1 MRWAIEGTPR
11 ADQVEWLSSQMA
23 PQISTALHAQ
33 LFSTDHSAERDFV
46 AGLTAMDE
54 CAKDPMAAEQFDLD
68 GDEMRD
74 RIVGNLDL
82 IIKYITL
89 RIGMTSTTIT
99 VKCLDLIDHFM
110 PLLVQSGYKM
120 SDYEANPLLTCLISK
135 VRSIVAPLSCSHS
148 LTRYSLGRRW
158 ERNDSTTSSND
169 L

>member
-1 MRWAIEGTPR
+1 
-11 ADQVEWLSSQMA
+11 
-23 PQISTALHAQ
+23 
-33 LFSTDHSAERDFV
+33 
-46 AGLTAMDE
+46 MDE